1 MAFFNAIGS
10 EYTVELNVQSD
21 GIGYYA
27 IVRDVNIYSFSKISY
42 NYYSAVKYAD
52 GRIYSETENN
62 IVSEQTFTNND
73 ANKVIS
79 DLNNLKNIL
88 NISNE
93 CLGELTNIVQNYVGN
108 LYICSV
114 DYPYGGAFIGYP
126 QTYIA
131 SGILTP
137 FNASY
142 GSPSKNKWNE
152 NGTVYSIINYGSNG
166 NTLETKANSTLMPLF
181 NIISYQIENNLI
193 EPSNELKNLVESQ
206 FDTVKSDTSFVWDVY
221 INSYRENALKGGYTT
236 ESIIVR
242 WSCDAV
248 NKATEEFLQTNPDYE
263 YRSDNTIIQL
273 VADNKKDGT
282 LSTPFFQDLYGTLET
297 KIPMSKLSSVIGT
310 SDFMKG
316 ISEFIPALNAGDCYL
331 YLTYKLQSTSIK
343 DTCVCQIPLNS
354 STQDVNHLYIR
365 NGRRGSVV
373 RLHYGEPESGVDPLV
388 VGWNDNARDDLSDDS
403 QKFDD
408 DSSDVESDISTNS
421 NISLLTSTY
430 AMTETNLKLLGKK
443 LWDSSFLDN
452 ISMINN
458 SPIENLLSAKA
469 FPFPIPTSGATEKN
483 VVMGNVNMGVSG
495 YELPSSFIPRKTIG
509 TFKVDKKFNGVLEW
523 LNYHIQV
530 ICYLPYIG
538 FIELNI
544 KEILNKTVTLKYIY
558 DVITGVCTAC
568 FYANNIEIC
577 KYSGTIAIDIPITAS
592 NRAQV
597 ESGYIMS
604 ALGAVGSL
612 LTGKLMGFAGSA
624 FGALMNQNHFTTK
637 GSPSPS
643 CDAFD
648 EQKAFIIIDYP
659 VYYPPTNYAH
669 DYGYPCNLSMK
680 LGNCKGFTKCANVD
694 VNGLACTEEERAELK
709 RLLESGVYL

>member
-27 IVRDVNIYSFSKISY
+27 IGRDVRIYSFSKISY
-42 NYYSAVKYAD
+42 NYYSAVKYAN
-52 GRIYSETENN
+52 GGIYSETENN
-62 IVSEQTFTNND
+62 IISEQTFTNNN
-73 ANKVIS
+73 ANQVIS
-79 DLNNLKNIL
+79 DLNNLKSIL

-93 CLGELTNIVQNYVGN
+93 CLNELSNIVQNYVGN
-108 LYICSV
+108 LYLCNV
-114 DYPYGGAFIGYP
+114 DYPNSGSWIGYP
-126 QTYIA
+126 QTYQVN
-131 SGILTP
+131 GILTP

-193 EPSNELKNLVESQ
+193 VASDELKNLVDSQ
-206 FDTVKSDTSFVWDVY
+206 FDPVKSDTSFIWDVY

-248 NKATEEFLQTNPDYE
+248 NKATEEFLQNNPDYE
-263 YRSDNTIIQL
+263 YRADNTIIQL
-273 VADNKKDGT
+273 VADKKKDGT
-282 LSTPFFQDLYGTLET
+282 LLAPFFQDLYGTLQT
-297 KIPMSKLSSVIGT
+297 KIPMAKLSNVIGT

-316 ISEFIPALNAGDCYL
+316 ISEFIPALDVGDCYL
-331 YLTYKLQSTSIK
+331 YLTYKLQNTSIK

-354 STQDVNHLYIR
+354 STQNVDHLYIR
-365 NGRRGSVV
+365 NGKRGSVV
-373 RLHYGEPESGVDPLV
+373 RLHYGDPESGVDHSV
-388 VGWNDNARDDLSDDS
+388 VGWNDDARDDLVDDA

-408 DSSDVESDISTNS
+408 DSSDVESDLSYNS

-430 AMTETNLKLLGKK
+430 AMTEENLKLLGKK
-443 LWDSSFLDN
+443 LWDDSFLEN

-458 SPIENLLSAKA
+458 SPIENILAVKS
-469 FPFPIPTSGATEKN
+469 FPFPISGGTSKN
-483 VVMGNVNMGVSG
+483 VILGNVNMEITGN
-495 YELPSSFIPRKTIG
+495 ELPSSFIPRKTIG
-509 TFKVDKKFNGVLEW
+509 TFKVDKKFSGVLEW
-523 LNYHIQV
+523 LNYHIEV

-538 FIELNI
+538 FVELNI
-544 KEILNKTVTLKYIY
+544 KEILDKTVTLKYIY

-568 FYANNIEIC
+568 FYAGVIEIC
-577 KYSGTIAIDIPITAS
+577 KYSGTIAIDIPVTAS

-597 ESGYIMS
+597 EAGYITS
-604 ALGAVGSL
+604 AIGAIASLKSRNWLGV
-612 LTGKLMGFAGSA
+612 AGSA

-694 VNGLACTEEERAELK
+694 VDGLSCTEEERAELK

>member
-1 MAFFNAIGS
+1 MVIQTIQTNGIVQELVFEPKGSIIFFDGS
-10 EYTVELNVQSD
+10 PYFFDTKQTTITGTKTSPILGNSYDINETSELYPKG
-21 GIGYYA
+21 GI
-27 IVRDVNIYSFSKISY
+27 D
-42 NYYSAVKYAD
+42 
-52 GRIYSETENN
+52 NN
-62 IVSEQTFTNND
+62 IKPQLL
-73 ANKVIS
+73 A
-79 DLNNLKNIL
+79 LKNGGH
-88 NISNE
+88 ISESIYNE
-93 CLGELTNIVQNYVGN
+93 LIEKIYDIPLYRGTLPTAIIGTSADLAKELKIIGN
-108 LYICSV
+108 GSC
-114 DYPYGGAFIGYP
+114 GGI
-126 QTYIA
+126 
-131 SGILTP
+131 
-137 FNASY
+137 
-142 GSPSKNKWNE
+142 
-152 NGTVYSIINYGSNG
+152 G
-166 NTLETKANSTLMPLF
+166 NTLATNLNDVWNNYGNVETSNVSYGETQFTDKAFRQYPPFF
-181 NIISYQIENNLI
+181 NILSRAIDENLI
-193 EPSNELKNLVESQ
+193 DASNELIDFVQSQ
-206 FDTVKSDTSFVWDVY
+206 VTPIKEDTSFIWDVY
-221 INSYRENALKGGYTT
+221 INSYRENALKGGYKT
-236 ESIIVR
+236 ESIVVR
-242 WSCDAV
+242 WTCDAV

-263 YRSDNTIIQL
+263 YRADNTIIRL
-273 VADNKKDGT
+273 SAKDQKNYDF
-282 LSTPFFQDLYGTLET
+282 STPFFQDLYGTLET
-297 KIPMSKLSSVIGT
+297 KIPMTKLSNVIGT

-316 ISEFIPALNAGDCYL
+316 ISDFIPALNAGDCYL
-331 YLTYKLQSTSIK
+331 YLNYTFQNLGVT

-354 STQDVNHLYIR
+354 STQNVDHLYIR

-373 RLHYGEPESGVDPLV
+373 RLHYGEPESGVDPSV
-388 VGWNDNARDDLSDDS
+388 VGWNDDARDDLSDDS

-408 DSSDVESDISTNS
+408 DSSDIVSDISTNS

-430 AMTETNLKLLGKK
+430 AMTETNLKALGKK
-443 LWDSSFLDN
+443 LWDNSFLEN

-458 SPIENLLSAKA
+458 SPIENILSAKS
-469 FPFPIPTSGATEKN
+469 FPFPINGGTSKN
-483 VVMGNVNMGVSG
+483 VILGNVNMEVTGN
-495 YELPSSFIPRKTIG
+495 ELPSSYTPIKTIG

-523 LNYHIQV
+523 LNYHTQV

-544 KEILNKTVTLKYIY
+544 KEIIDKTVTLKYIY

-612 LTGKLMGFAGSA
+612 LTGNLMGVAGSA

-637 GSPSPS
+637 GSPSPA

-694 VNGLACTEEERAELK
+694 VDGLSCTEEERAELK
-709 RLLESGVYL
+709 RLLEGGVYL

>member
-27 IVRDVNIYSFSKISY
+27 IGRDVRIYSFSKISY
-42 NYYSAVKYAD
+42 NYYSAVKYAN
-52 GRIYSETENN
+52 GGIYSETENN
-62 IVSEQTFTNND
+62 IISEQTFTNNN
-73 ANKVIS
+73 ANQVIS
-79 DLNNLKNIL
+79 DLNNLKSIL

-93 CLGELTNIVQNYVGN
+93 CLNELSNIVQNYVGN
-108 LYICSV
+108 LYLCNV
-114 DYPYGGAFIGYP
+114 DYPNSGSWIGYP
-126 QTYIA
+126 QTYQVN
-131 SGILTP
+131 GILTP

-193 EPSNELKNLVESQ
+193 VASDELKNLVDSQ
-206 FDTVKSDTSFVWDVY
+206 FDPVKSDTSFIWDVY

-248 NKATEEFLQTNPDYE
+248 NKATEEFLQNNPDYE
-263 YRSDNTIIQL
+263 YRADNTIIQL
-273 VADNKKDGT
+273 VADKKKDGT
-282 LSTPFFQDLYGTLET
+282 LLAPFFQDLYGTLQT
-297 KIPMSKLSSVIGT
+297 KIPMAKLSNVIGT

-316 ISEFIPALNAGDCYL
+316 ISEFIPALDVGDCYL
-331 YLTYKLQSTSIK
+331 YLTYKLQNTSIK

-354 STQDVNHLYIR
+354 STQNVDHLYIR
-365 NGRRGSVV
+365 NGKRGSVV
-373 RLHYGEPESGVDPLV
+373 RLHYGDPESGVDHSV
-388 VGWNDNARDDLSDDS
+388 VGWNDDARDDLVDDA

-408 DSSDVESDISTNS
+408 DSSDVESDVSYNS

-430 AMTETNLKLLGKK
+430 AMTEENLKLLGKK
-443 LWDSSFLDN
+443 LWDDSFLEN

-458 SPIENLLSAKA
+458 SPIENILAVKS
-469 FPFPIPTSGATEKN
+469 FPFPISGGTSKN
-483 VVMGNVNMGVSG
+483 VILGNVNMEITGN
-495 YELPSSFIPRKTIG
+495 ELPSSFIPRKTIG
-509 TFKVDKKFNGVLEW
+509 TFKVDKKFSGVLEW
-523 LNYHIQV
+523 LNYHIEV

-538 FIELNI
+538 FVELNI
-544 KEILNKTVTLKYIY
+544 KEILDKTVTLKYIY

-568 FYANNIEIC
+568 FYAGVIEIC

-597 ESGYIMS
+597 EAGYITS
-604 ALGAVGSL
+604 AIGAIASLKSRNWLGV
-612 LTGKLMGFAGSA
+612 AGSA

-694 VNGLACTEEERAELK
+694 VDGLSCTEEERAELK

>member
-27 IVRDVNIYSFSKISY
+27 IGRDVRIYSFSKISY
-42 NYYSAVKYAD
+42 NYYSAVKYAN
-52 GRIYSETENN
+52 GGIYSETENN
-62 IVSEQTFTNND
+62 IISEQTFTNNN
-73 ANKVIS
+73 ANQVIS
-79 DLNNLKNIL
+79 DLNNLKSIL

-93 CLGELTNIVQNYVGN
+93 CLNELSNIVQNYVGN
-108 LYICSV
+108 LYLCNV
-114 DYPYGGAFIGYP
+114 DYPNSGSWIGYP
-126 QTYIA
+126 QTYQVN
-131 SGILTP
+131 GILTP

-193 EPSNELKNLVESQ
+193 VASDELKNLVDSQ
-206 FDTVKSDTSFVWDVY
+206 FDPVKSDTSFIWDVY

-248 NKATEEFLQTNPDYE
+248 NKATEEFLQNNPDYE
-263 YRSDNTIIQL
+263 YRADNTIIQL
-273 VADNKKDGT
+273 VADKKKDGT
-282 LSTPFFQDLYGTLET
+282 LLAPFFQDLYGTLQT
-297 KIPMSKLSSVIGT
+297 KIPMSKLSNVIGT

-316 ISEFIPALNAGDCYL
+316 ISEFIPALDVGDCYL
-331 YLTYKLQSTSIK
+331 YLTYKLQNTSIK

-354 STQDVNHLYIR
+354 STQNVDHLYIR
-365 NGRRGSVV
+365 NGKRGSVV
-373 RLHYGEPESGVDPLV
+373 RLHYGDPESGVDHSV
-388 VGWNDNARDDLSDDS
+388 VGWNDDARDDLSDDA

-408 DSSDVESDISTNS
+408 DSSDVESDVSYNS

-430 AMTETNLKLLGKK
+430 AMTEENLKLLGKK
-443 LWDSSFLDN
+443 LWDDSFLEN

-458 SPIENLLSAKA
+458 SPIENILAVKS
-469 FPFPIPTSGATEKN
+469 FPFPISGGTSKN
-483 VVMGNVNMGVSG
+483 VILGNVNMEITGN
-495 YELPSSFIPRKTIG
+495 ELPSSFIPRKTIG
-509 TFKVDKKFNGVLEW
+509 TFKVDKKFSGVLEW
-523 LNYHIQV
+523 LNYHIEV

-538 FIELNI
+538 FVELNI
-544 KEILNKTVTLKYIY
+544 KEILDKTVTLKYIY

-568 FYANNIEIC
+568 FYAGVIEIC

-597 ESGYIMS
+597 EAGYITS
-604 ALGAVGSL
+604 AIGAIASLKSRNWLGV
-612 LTGKLMGFAGSA
+612 AGSA

-694 VNGLACTEEERAELK
+694 VDGLSCTEEERAELK

>member
-27 IVRDVNIYSFSKISY
+27 IGRDVRIYSFSKISY
-42 NYYSAVKYAD
+42 NYYSAVKYAN
-52 GRIYSETENN
+52 GGIYSETENN
-62 IVSEQTFTNND
+62 IISEQTFTNNN
-73 ANKVIS
+73 ANQVIS
-79 DLNNLKNIL
+79 DLNNLKSIL

-93 CLGELTNIVQNYVGN
+93 CLNELSNIVQNYVGN
-108 LYICSV
+108 LYLCNV
-114 DYPYGGAFIGYP
+114 DYPNSGSWIGYP
-126 QTYIA
+126 QTYQVN
-131 SGILTP
+131 GILTP

-193 EPSNELKNLVESQ
+193 VASDELKNLVDSQ
-206 FDTVKSDTSFVWDVY
+206 FDPVKSDTSFIWDVY

-248 NKATEEFLQTNPDYE
+248 NKATEEFLQNNPDYE
-263 YRSDNTIIQL
+263 YRADNTIIQL
-273 VADNKKDGT
+273 VADKKKDGT
-282 LSTPFFQDLYGTLET
+282 LLAPFFQDLYGTLQT
-297 KIPMSKLSSVIGT
+297 KIPMAKLSNVIGT

-316 ISEFIPALNAGDCYL
+316 ISEFIPALDVGDCYL
-331 YLTYKLQSTSIK
+331 YLTYKLQNTSIK

-354 STQDVNHLYIR
+354 STQNVDHLYIR
-365 NGRRGSVV
+365 NGKRGSVV
-373 RLHYGEPESGVDPLV
+373 RLHYGDPESGVDHSV
-388 VGWNDNARDDLSDDS
+388 VGWNDDARDDLVDDA

-408 DSSDVESDISTNS
+408 DSSDVESDVAYNS

-430 AMTETNLKLLGKK
+430 AMTEENLKLLGKK
-443 LWDSSFLDN
+443 LWDDSFLEN

-458 SPIENLLSAKA
+458 SPIENILAVKS
-469 FPFPIPTSGATEKN
+469 FPFPISGGTSKN
-483 VVMGNVNMGVSG
+483 VILGNVNMEITGN
-495 YELPSSFIPRKTIG
+495 ELPSSFIPRKTIG
-509 TFKVDKKFNGVLEW
+509 TFKVDKKFSGVLEW
-523 LNYHIQV
+523 LNYHIEV

-538 FIELNI
+538 FVELNI
-544 KEILNKTVTLKYIY
+544 KEILDKTVTLKYIY

-568 FYANNIEIC
+568 FYAGVIEIC

-597 ESGYIMS
+597 EAGYITS
-604 ALGAVGSL
+604 AIGAIASLKSRNWLGV
-612 LTGKLMGFAGSA
+612 AGSA

-694 VNGLACTEEERAELK
+694 VDGLSCTEEERAELK

>member
-1 MAFFNAIGS
+1 MVI
-10 EYTVELNVQSD
+10 QSIQTN
-21 GIGYYA
+21 GIGQEMVFEPNGSIIFFDGTPYFFDTKQTTIKGTITDPLLGNTYE
-27 IVRDVNIYSFSKISY
+27 INQTSDLYSNESRDTTIKPHLQALKDGGHISENIYNELVEKLYDLPLYRGTLPTAITGTDVSLFKELTI
-42 NYYSAVKYAD
+42 
-52 GRIYSETENN
+52 TENG
-62 IVSEQTFTNND
+62 
-73 ANKVIS
+73 A
-79 DLNNLKNIL
+79 
-88 NISNE
+88 
-93 CLGELTNIVQNYVGN
+93 C
-108 LYICSV
+108 
-114 DYPYGGAFIGYP
+114 GG
-126 QTYIA
+126 
-131 SGILTP
+131 
-137 FNASY
+137 
-142 GSPSKNKWNE
+142 
-152 NGTVYSIINYGSNG
+152 VG
-166 NTLETKANSTLMPLF
+166 NTLVVNLNDVWNNYGNVDYVNVNYGETQFTDKAFRLYPPFF
-181 NIISYQIENNLI
+181 NILSRAIDENLI
-193 EPSNELKNLVESQ
+193 NASDELIDFVQSQ
-206 FDTVKSDTSFVWDVY
+206 VTPIKEDTSFIWDVY
-221 INSYRENALKGGYTT
+221 INSYRENALKGGYKT

-242 WSCDAV
+242 WTCDAV

-263 YRSDNTIIQL
+263 YRADNTIIRL
-273 VADNKKDGT
+273 SAKDQKNYDF
-282 LSTPFFQDLYGTLET
+282 STPFFQDLYGTLET
-297 KIPMSKLSSVIGT
+297 KIPMTKLSNVIGT

-316 ISEFIPALNAGDCYL
+316 ISEFIPALNTGDCYL
-331 YLTYKLQSTSIK
+331 YLNYTFQNLGVT
-343 DTCVCQIPLNS
+343 DTCACQIPLNS
-354 STQDVNHLYIR
+354 STQNVDHLYIR

-373 RLHYGEPESGVDPLV
+373 RLHYGEPESGVDPSV
-388 VGWNDNARDDLSDDS
+388 VGWNDDARDDLSDDS

-408 DSSDVESDISTNS
+408 DSSDIVSDISTNS

-430 AMTETNLKLLGKK
+430 AMTETNLKALGKK
-443 LWDSSFLDN
+443 LWDNSFLEN

-458 SPIENLLSAKA
+458 SPIENLLSAKS
-469 FPFPIPTSGATEKN
+469 FPFPVPTSGATEKN

-495 YELPSSFIPRKTIG
+495 YELPSSFNPTKTIG

-544 KEILNKTVTLKYIY
+544 KEIIDKTITLKYIY

-612 LTGKLMGFAGSA
+612 LAGNLMGVAGSA

-694 VNGLACTEEERAELK
+694 VDGLSCTEEERAELK
-709 RLLESGVYL
+709 RLLEGGVYL

>member
-1 MAFFNAIGS
+1 MAYIIKQGN
-10 EYTVELNVQSD
+10 EYIVELNVDSNCIEYFA
-21 GIGYYA
+21 IGMN
-27 IVRDVNIYSFSKISY
+27 VSMWSFSPITYKY
-42 NYYSAVKYAD
+42 VAQVKYAN
-52 GRIYSETENN
+52 GGIYTEEEKEITSNN
-62 IVSEQTFTNND
+62 TLSQYD
-73 ANKVIS
+73 ANLIISKLNQLKEIMNIS
-79 DLNNLKNIL
+79 DSVLQEI
-88 NISNE
+88 
-93 CLGELTNIVQNYVGN
+93 TTIVNNYVGA
-108 LYICSV
+108 LYVSRV
-114 DYPYGGAFIGYP
+114 DYPFAG
-126 QTYIA
+126 TYVGSYYKYVS

-137 FNASY
+137 FNAPY

-152 NGTVYSIINYGSNG
+152 YGTKYTLNNYESVG
-166 NTLETKANSTLMPLF
+166 NSVDTYANETLMSLF

-193 EPSNELKNLVESQ
+193 VPSDELKNLVDSQ
-206 FDTVKSDTSFVWDVY
+206 FDPVKSDTSFVWDVY

-248 NKATEEFLQTNPDYE
+248 NKSTEEFLQSNPDYE
-263 YRSDNTIIQL
+263 YRADNTIIRL
-273 VADNKKDGT
+273 SAKDQKNYDF
-282 LSTPFFQDLYGTLET
+282 STPFFQDLYGTLET
-297 KIPMSKLSSVIGT
+297 KIPMSKLSNVIGT

-316 ISEFIPALNAGDCYL
+316 ISEFIPPLNVGDCYL
-331 YLTYKLQSTSIK
+331 YLNYTFQNLGVT

-354 STQDVNHLYIR
+354 STQNVDHLYIR

-373 RLHYGEPESGVDPLV
+373 RLHYGEPESGVDPSV
-388 VGWNDNARDDLSDDS
+388 VGWNDDARDIFDDDS

-408 DSSDVESDISTNS
+408 DSSDIESDISTNS
-421 NISLLTSTY
+421 NISLLTTTY
-430 AMTETNLKLLGKK
+430 AMTESNLKLLGKK
-443 LWDSSFLDN
+443 LWDDSFLEN

-458 SPIENLLSAKA
+458 SPIENILSVKS
-469 FPFPIPTSGATEKN
+469 FPFPISGGTSKN
-483 VVMGNVNMGVSG
+483 VILGNVDMGVTG
-495 YELPSSFIPRKTIG
+495 NELPSSYVPIKTIG

-523 LNYHIQV
+523 LNYLTQV

-544 KEILNKTVTLKYIY
+544 KEIIDKTITLKYIY

-612 LTGKLMGFAGSA
+612 LSGNLMGLATSG
-624 FGALMNQNHFTTK
+624 FGALMSQYHFTTK

-694 VNGLACTEEERAELK
+694 VDGLSCTEEERAELK

>member
-1 MAFFNAIGS
+1 MARYSGYDNVNKRAVQCTIDGAQYVEMRSVINCYGIGSFSVHIEHNLAGEYNINSHAFDTTNLKNTITGYGQSGFLGFTSNTAAELVNNIDALNIHIVKFPSIALPYPTEDNQWTNAEAIGVATPKGYNIGLPMNNEYNS
-10 EYTVELNVQSD
+10 VGASLSGYMNGELVEYTYNTEPF
-21 GIGYYA
+21 
-27 IVRDVNIYSFSKISY
+27 SFF
-42 NYYSAVKYAD
+42 
-52 GRIYSETENN
+52 N
-62 IVSEQTFTNND
+62 IVSD
-73 ANKVIS
+73 AI
-79 DLNNLKNIL
+79 DA
-88 NISNE
+88 
-93 CLGELTNIVQNYVGN
+93 G
-108 LYICSV
+108 
-114 DYPYGGAFIGYP
+114 
-126 QTYIA
+126 
-131 SGILTP
+131 
-137 FNASY
+137 
-142 GSPSKNKWNE
+142 
-152 NGTVYSIINYGSNG
+152 
-166 NTLETKANSTLMPLF
+166 
-181 NIISYQIENNLI
+181 IISV
-193 EPSNELKNLVESQ
+193 SNDLKEIVDSQ
-206 FDTVKSDTSFVWDVY
+206 FVPIKSDTSFTWDVY
-221 INSYRENALKGGYTT
+221 INSYRENALKGGYKT

-242 WSCDAV
+242 WSCSAV

-263 YRSDNTIIQL
+263 YRADNTIIRL
-273 VADNKKDGT
+273 SAKDQKNYDF
-282 LSTPFFQDLYGTLET
+282 STPFFQDLYGTLEA
-297 KIPMSKLSSVIGT
+297 KIPMTKLSNVIGT

-331 YLTYKLQSTSIK
+331 YLNYTFQNLGVT

-354 STQDVNHLYIR
+354 STQNVEHLYIR

-373 RLHYGEPESGVDPLV
+373 RLHYGEPESGVDPSV
-388 VGWNDNARDDLSDDS
+388 VGWNDDVRELPDDDMQHTDE
-403 QKFDD
+403 
-408 DSSDVESDISTNS
+408 DSSDVESDIATNS

-430 AMTETNLKLLGKK
+430 AMTETNLKALGKK
-443 LWDSSFLDN
+443 LWDNSFLEN

-458 SPIENLLSAKA
+458 SPIENILSVKS
-469 FPFPIPTSGATEKN
+469 FPFPISGGTSKN
-483 VVMGNVNMGVSG
+483 VILGNVNMEVTGN
-495 YELPSSFIPRKTIG
+495 ELPSSYTPIKTIG
-509 TFKVDKKFNGVLEW
+509 TFKVDKKFTGVLEW

-544 KEILNKTVTLKYIY
+544 KEIIDKTITLKYIY

-612 LTGKLMGFAGSA
+612 LTGNLMGFAGSA

-694 VNGLACTEEERAELK
+694 VDGLSCTEEERAELK
-709 RLLESGVYL
+709 RLLEGGVYL

>member
-1 MAFFNAIGS
+1 MAYIIKQGN
-10 EYTVELNVQSD
+10 EYIVELNVNSNC
-21 GIGYYA
+21 IE
-27 IVRDVNIYSFSKISY
+27 
-42 NYYSAVKYAD
+42 YSAIMMGVKMWNFAPITYKYVAQVKYAN
-52 GRIYSETENN
+52 GGIYSESENEITSN
-62 IVSEQTFTNND
+62 STLSQYD
-73 ANKVIS
+73 ANLIISKLNQLKEIMNIS
-79 DLNNLKNIL
+79 DSVLQEI
-88 NISNE
+88 
-93 CLGELTNIVQNYVGN
+93 TAIVNNYVGV
-108 LYICSV
+108 LYVSQV
-114 DYPYGGAFIGYP
+114 DYPFAGSYVGSY
-126 QTYIA
+126 YKYVS
-131 SGILTP
+131 SGMLTP
-137 FNASY
+137 FNAPY

-152 NGTVYSIINYGSNG
+152 NGTLYTLNNYESVG
-166 NTLETKANSTLMPLF
+166 NSVNTYANETLMSLF

-193 EPSNELKNLVESQ
+193 TPSAELKNLVDSQ
-206 FDTVKSDTSFVWDVY
+206 FDPVKSDTSFTWDVY

-242 WSCDAV
+242 WTCDAV
-248 NKATEEFLQTNPDYE
+248 NKATEDFLQNNPDYE
-263 YRSDNTIIQL
+263 YRADNTIIRL
-273 VADNKKDGT
+273 SAKDQKNYDF
-282 LSTPFFQDLYGTLET
+282 STPFFQDLYGTLET
-297 KIPMSKLSSVIGT
+297 KIPMSKLSNVIGT

-331 YLTYKLQSTSIK
+331 YLNYTFQNLGVT

-354 STQDVNHLYIR
+354 STQNVDHLYIR

-373 RLHYGEPESGVDPLV
+373 RLHYGDPESGVDPSV
-388 VGWNDNARDDLSDDS
+388 VGWNDDARDDLADDS

-430 AMTETNLKLLGKK
+430 AMTETNLKALGRK
-443 LWDSSFLDN
+443 LWDNSFLEN

-458 SPIENLLSAKA
+458 SPIENILSVKS
-469 FPFPIPTSGATEKN
+469 FPFPISGGTSKN
-483 VVMGNVNMGVSG
+483 VILGNVNMEVTGN
-495 YELPSSFIPRKTIG
+495 ELPSNYVPIKTIG
-509 TFKVDKKFNGVLEW
+509 TFKVDKKFTGVLEW

-544 KEILNKTVTLKYIY
+544 KEIIDKTITLKYIY

-612 LTGKLMGFAGSA
+612 LTGNLMGFAGSA

-648 EQKAFIIIDYP
+648 EQKSFIIIDYP

-694 VNGLACTEEERAELK
+694 VDGLSCTEEERAELK
-709 RLLESGVYL
+709 RLLEGGVYL

>member
-1 MAFFNAIGS
+1 MASFSGIYHGGYGDFETSGTLNGGGICFEWAN
-10 EYTVELNVQSD
+10 TFTEL
-21 GIGYYA
+21 GIGPFTSHYTYYGNYGSGVVISYDNDYNSNPVSELTKNQIKDRITSLKSVLNLTDSTEIELKSVIDNLDLHYIDVNSALSGFYFPQDNATMNGIATCYNCPIGTMLNNSWNVNGSNVGDFTINGKTFTGCASVPYASIFNVISYA
-27 IVRDVNIYSFSKISY
+27 I
-42 NYYSAVKYAD
+42 
-52 GRIYSETENN
+52 ENN
-62 IVSEQTFTNND
+62 IISVSDE
-73 ANKVIS
+73 
-79 DLNNLKNIL
+79 LKNIVE
-88 NISNE
+88 NQFVAIS
-93 CLGELTNIVQNYVGN
+93 
-108 LYICSV
+108 
-114 DYPYGGAFIGYP
+114 D
-126 QTYIA
+126 
-131 SGILTP
+131 
-137 FNASY
+137 
-142 GSPSKNKWNE
+142 
-152 NGTVYSIINYGSNG
+152 
-166 NTLETKANSTLMPLF
+166 
-181 NIISYQIENNLI
+181 
-193 EPSNELKNLVESQ
+193 
-206 FDTVKSDTSFVWDVY
+206 DTSFFWDVY
-221 INSYRENALKGGYTT
+221 INSYRENALKGGYKT

-242 WSCDAV
+242 WSCSAV

-263 YRSDNTIIQL
+263 YRADNTIIQL
-273 VADNKKDGT
+273 VADKKKEGT
-282 LSTPFFQDLYGTLET
+282 LSSPFFQDLYGTLET

-331 YLTYKLQSTSIK
+331 YLTYKLQNTSIK

-354 STQDVNHLYIR
+354 TTQNVDHLYIR

-373 RLHYGEPESGVDPLV
+373 RLHYGEPESGVDPSV
-388 VGWNDNARDDLSDDS
+388 VGWNDDVRELPDDDM
-403 QKFDD
+403 QHTDD
-408 DSSDVESDISTNS
+408 DSSDVVSDISTNS
-421 NISLLTSTY
+421 NISLLTTTY
-430 AMTETNLKLLGKK
+430 AMTESNLKALGKK
-443 LWDSSFLDN
+443 LWDNSFLEN

-458 SPIENLLSAKA
+458 SPIENILSAKA
-469 FPFPIPTSGATEKN
+469 FPYPIPTTGATSKN
-483 VVMGNVNMGVSG
+483 VILGNVDMNVTGN
-495 YELPSSFIPRKTIG
+495 ELPSSFIPIKTIG
-509 TFKVDKKFNGVLEW
+509 TFKVDKKFSGVLEW
-523 LNYHIQV
+523 LNYHIEV

-538 FIELNI
+538 FVELNI
-544 KEILNKTVTLKYIY
+544 KEIIDKTITLKYIY

-694 VNGLACTEEERAELK
+694 VDGLSCTEEERAELK